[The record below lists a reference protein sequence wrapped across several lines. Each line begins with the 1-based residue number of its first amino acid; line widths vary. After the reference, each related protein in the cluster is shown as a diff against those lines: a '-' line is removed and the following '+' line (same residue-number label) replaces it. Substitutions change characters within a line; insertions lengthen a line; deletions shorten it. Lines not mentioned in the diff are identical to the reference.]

1 MSETVNQETTITQA
15 TEAPAME
22 TKTFTQAE
30 VNKLVAERLQREKAK
45 YTDYESLKEKA
56 DKLDALEESSKSE
69 LQKATEKAER
79 LEKELKSIKEEQSVK
94 SIRDKV
100 SEETGVPA
108 SLLTEKTEEAC
119 KAQAESILAFA
130 KPSGYPVLKDSG
142 EPQSITKN
150 SARDDFKNWAN
161 QVNS

>member
-1 MSETVNQETTITQA
+1 MAETVNQEAITQETEATA
-15 TEAPAME
+15 TES
-22 TKTFTQAE
+22 KTFTQAE

-119 KAQAESILAFA
+119 KVQAESILAFA
-130 KPSGYPVLKDSG
+130 KPSAYPTLRDGG
-142 EPQSITKN
+142 EPQTLTKS
-150 SARDDFKNWAN
+150 SARDDFKQWAT
-161 QVNS
+161 QLNS

>member
-1 MSETVNQETTITQA
+1 MSETVNQEITTTQA
-15 TEAPAME
+15 TEAPATE
-22 TKTFTQAE
+22 ARTFTQEE

-130 KPSGYPVLKDSG
+130 KPSGYPVLKDGG
-142 EPQSITKN
+142 EVINVSKPTTAQQFADWFN
-150 SARDDFKNWAN
+150 ENY
-161 QVNS
+161 